1 MYCRQVRKMKC
12 SRWMPYAEGRYRVS
26 QASILKR
33 VVDDLLQRYLD
44 GHAPGRGIFHHNEK
58 HVLGTVDHDIDP
70 GGAVPFD
77 FAERP
82 RRRRHRIAGIG
93 ADAETI
99 AKPKTVAGIIE
110 IVARDA
116 RARPDMIRR
125 HRGEGRGAEIGFAV
139 QRPAIEPHLRIAR
152 EI

>member
-1 MYCRQVRKMKC
+1 
-12 SRWMPYAEGRYRVS
+12 MPYAEGRYRVS
-26 QASILKR
+26 QASIPKR
-33 VVDDLLQRYLD
+33 VGDDLLQRYLD

-58 HVLGTVDHDIDP
+58 HFPGTVDHDIDA

-77 FAERP
+77 FAERA

-110 IVARDA
+110 IVAGTPEP
-116 RARPDMIRR
+116 RPVIS
-125 HRGEGRGAEIGFAV
+125 
-139 QRPAIEPHLRIAR
+139 
-152 EI
+152 